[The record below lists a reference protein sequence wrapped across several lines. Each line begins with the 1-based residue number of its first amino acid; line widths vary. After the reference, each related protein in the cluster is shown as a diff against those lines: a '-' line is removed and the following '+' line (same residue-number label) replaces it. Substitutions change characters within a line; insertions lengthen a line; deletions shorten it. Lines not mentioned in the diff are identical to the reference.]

1 MLLHD
6 ALKDRRI
13 VLGSASP
20 RRRELL
26 AGLGLEFTVEATPG
40 APETYSPDLQPDEI
54 PSALAVSKSEGFHR
68 SLERDEIL
76 ITADTVV
83 ICGEDILGKPADRD
97 AAARML
103 RELSGR
109 THRVVTGVCLRDTER
124 RHVFSCTSEVEFK
137 TLTEEEISYILL
149 HRPLPSLR
157 QGRQLRHPGMDR
169 LHRNNLHTRLLLQ
182 HRRTPRTEAVHCSG
196 RIYRTVIISML
207 C

>member
-54 PSALAVSKSEGFHR
+54 PSALAVSKSEGFYR
-68 SLERDEIL
+68 PLERDEIL

-103 RELSGR
+103 RDGATYFPAPRKWS
-109 THRVVTGVCLRDTER
+109 
-124 RHVFSCTSEVEFK
+124 S
-137 TLTEEEISYILL
+137 
-149 HRPLPSLR
+149 RP
-157 QGRQLRHPGMDR
+157 
-169 LHRNNLHTRLLLQ
+169 
-182 HRRTPRTEAVHCSG
+182 
-196 RIYRTVIISML
+196 
-207 C
+207 

>member
-68 SLERDEIL
+68 PLERDEIL

-83 ICGEDILGKPADRD
+83 ICGEDILGKPSDRD

-103 RELSGR
+103 RELIFLHLGSG
-109 THRVVTGVCLRDTER
+109 VQDPDR
-124 RHVFSCTSEVEFK
+124 RGD
-137 TLTEEEISYILL
+137 ILL
-149 HRPLPSLR
+149 HRPLPPIR

-169 LHRNNLHTRLLLQ
+169 LHRHNLHSRLLLQ
-182 HRRTPRTEAVHCSG
+182 HRRTPRNFNIVGLPVQRLYTALGEFIG
-196 RIYRTVIISML
+196 L
-207 C
+207 

>member
-1 MLLHD
+1 MLLHK

-68 SLERDEIL
+68 PLKPDEIL

-109 THRVVTGVCLRDTER
+109 THRVVTGVCLRDT
-124 RHVFSCTSEVEFK
+124 SEVEFK
-137 TLTEEEISYILL
+137 SLTDEEISYYIDRF
-149 HRPLPSLR
+149 RPFDKAGSYGIQEWIGYIGITSIRGSYFNIVGLPV
-157 QGRQLRHPGMDR
+157 QR
-169 LHRNNLHTRLLLQ
+169 LYTALGEFIGL
-182 HRRTPRTEAVHCSG
+182 
-196 RIYRTVIISML
+196 
-207 C
+207 

>member
-1 MLLHD
+1 MLLHE
-6 ALKDRRI
+6 ALKGRRI

-40 APETYSPDLQPDEI
+40 APETYSPTLTPDEV
-54 PSALAVSKSEGFHR
+54 PAALAVSKSEGFHR
-68 SLERDEIL
+68 PLEPDEIL

-83 ICGEDILGKPADRD
+83 ICGEDILGKPSDRED
-97 AAARML
+97 AARQYPAARIFLHL
-103 RELSGR
+103 RSGIQIP
-109 THRVVTGVCLRDTER
+109 R
-124 RHVFSCTSEVEFK
+124 RRGD
-137 TLTEEEISYILL
+137 ILL
-149 HRPLPSLR
+149 HRPLAPLR

-182 HRRTPRTEAVHCSG
+182 HRRTPRTEAVHCFV
-196 RIYRTVIISML
+196 RIYRTVIISTL

>member
-1 MLLHD
+1 MLLQE
-6 ALKDRRI
+6 ALRGRRI

-40 APETYSPDLQPDEI
+40 APETYSPDLQPEEI
-54 PSALAVSKSEGFHR
+54 PSVLAVSKSEAFHR
-68 SLERDEIL
+68 PLEPEEIL

-83 ICGEDILGKPADRD
+83 ICGEDILGKPAGEED
-97 AAARML
+97 AARML

-137 TLTEEEISYILL
+137 PLTDEEIAYYIDRYRPFDKAGSYGIQEWIGYIGITSI
-149 HRPLPSLR
+149 RGSYFNIVGLPV
-157 QGRQLRHPGMDR
+157 QR
-169 LHRNNLHTRLLLQ
+169 LHTALSEFIGL
-182 HRRTPRTEAVHCSG
+182 
-196 RIYRTVIISML
+196 
-207 C
+207 